1 MIERLL
7 QLLSEATAAIPAHYF
22 QLPVADQECTIY
34 RERVY
39 CYELYHQLREL
50 LKADPLFDRYAL
62 CGEVDKSGHPIIRR
76 HVPDFVLHVPRA
88 MDANLVVI
96 EVKPIN
102 AELSGFRKD
111 LETLA
116 YFTSDI
122 VGYQCGIELV
132 YGDNEGGLN
141 EFTRK
146 FPRDSRKL
154 QLFWHQSPG
163 TRAVAVPTLKDC

>member
-1 MIERLL
+1 MIERFL
-7 QLLSEATAAIPAHYF
+7 QLLSAATAAIQQHYF
-22 QLPVADQECTIY
+22 QLPVAGQEDPIY

-50 LKADPLFDRYAL
+50 LEGDPLFDRYAL

-76 HVPDFVLHVPRA
+76 HVPDFVLHVPKT
-88 MDANLVVI
+88 MDSNLVVI

-116 YFTSDI
+116 YFTSDA

-132 YGDNEGGLN
+132 YGDGALENFMG
-141 EFTRK
+141 EFPK
-146 FPRDSRKL
+146 DNPKL
-154 QLFWHQSPG
+154 RLLWHKSPG
-163 TRAVAVPTLKDC
+163 TKAFMGEL